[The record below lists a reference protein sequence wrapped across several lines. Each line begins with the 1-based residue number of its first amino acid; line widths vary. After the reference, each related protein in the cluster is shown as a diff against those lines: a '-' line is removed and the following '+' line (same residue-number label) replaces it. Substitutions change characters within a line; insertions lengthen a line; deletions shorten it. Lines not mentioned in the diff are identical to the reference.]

1 MIDAMI
7 PLGPNDGDTVELT
20 ARSVKH
26 FVEGVRNVY
35 VVSRE
40 DPRLPGVTFVP
51 EESFPFDLE
60 TVRRALGE
68 HDRAGWYLQQLIKL
82 YFPLAVS
89 GSLDQ
94 VLVVDADTIF
104 LRTCRFVEDG
114 RTVLNFGDEYHAPYF
129 AHMARL
135 HPALRKMF
143 AYSGVSHC
151 MLLTRSWLLELL
163 GAVEERHAQA
173 PFWKV
178 YLEAVDLGERKHSGA
193 SEYEIYFNFCLLFH
207 PLEVILRRFHWRNA
221 AGIEEIQPDQDEYV
235 SLHSYLRKE
244 PLDRRKLAAIVFP
257 AAEGKEVG

>member
-20 ARSVKH
+20 ARSVKR

-163 GAVEERHAQA
+163 GAVDEANAWQRAIQLGPSLAEQYINAEGNPVVWTFER
-173 PFWKV
+173 V
-178 YLEAVDLGERKHSGA
+178 
-193 SEYEIYFNFCLLFH
+193 
-207 PLEVILRRFHWRNA
+207 LEVQVILEDQLDDGVEVFHRFLCEDEVKSLA
-221 AGIEEIQPDQDEYV
+221 QPL
-235 SLHSYLRKE
+235 SE
-244 PLDRRKLAAIVFP
+244 P
-257 AAEGKEVG
+257 